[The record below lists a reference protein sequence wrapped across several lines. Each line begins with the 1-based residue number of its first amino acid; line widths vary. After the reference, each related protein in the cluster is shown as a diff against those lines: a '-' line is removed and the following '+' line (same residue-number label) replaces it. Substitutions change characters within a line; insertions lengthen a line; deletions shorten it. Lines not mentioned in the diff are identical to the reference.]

1 MSKCDICQIV
11 SVDFKIWFF
20 QTYPPRETLN
30 TKTFWEVDNSVK
42 VVNAHGGN
50 DLTANAPYLPA
61 YNALCMTTPAW
72 FLHPDS
78 IFRVLLIFELSWVL
92 FTFCVM
98 DEKWGCATPKE
109 KFAGV
114 KNSVIVEHQPRKFSL
129 KNFRINFV
137 RVANKRQVWRQVN
150 LSFIFLILDRML
162 TQKDFYLEVQ
172 RATQVKPGKL
182 KFAFLSYEFKIK
194 WNFQGRKIVKW
205 AWFGASVINNFN

>member
-1 MSKCDICQIV
+1 MMDSRCTNLYLTDLWRKSYPTCHVGYRKIAQFCRVLARNEICL
-11 SVDFKIWFF
+11 
-20 QTYPPRETLN
+20 YLN
-30 TKTFWEVDNSVK
+30 CAEEFWINPAFCSFENK
-42 VVNAHGGN
+42 
-50 DLTANAPYLPA
+50 AN
-61 YNALCMTTPAW
+61 
-72 FLHPDS
+72 F
-78 IFRVLLIFELSWVL
+78 IFHLLWVLLIFELSWVL

-109 KFAGV
+109 KLAAV
-114 KNSVIVEHQPRKFSL
+114 KNSVIVEHQPRKFSS
-129 KNFRINFV
+129 KNFSINFV